1 MAQVLFWIYLSNL
14 TLLIC
19 HEIDSAYWKE
29 WKLFGINKEG
39 AIQGFVLAHIP
50 VLLILILGLV
60 WIYELQTAGM
70 VMSLVLAFSGIF
82 AFFFHFYHLR
92 KGRPEFNN
100 WVSKSILIATLTVS
114 VFQAILTL
122 ILI

>member
-29 WKLFGINKEG
+29 WTLFGINKEG